1 MKTSKIYHTMAER
14 LEDFSLSK
22 TMLNKGALQKV
33 GIIGCGSMGQEIAKN
48 ISQHGFDVVFIDL
61 DEKHVAES
69 TSSIAQLLDDEITR
83 WGMTAGEKRLI
94 LSRIKGS
101 TDYQDLAD
109 CDIVLETIN
118 SKKPGTSVEMRKEIF
133 RKIEKVVRRDTV
145 IASNTAVL
153 MISDI
158 SSGLEY
164 PDRAVGLHF
173 LSPADRVKIL
183 EVVRSS
189 RTSDEAYDLVCK
201 FVTMLE
207 KKVVKLLESP
217 GNISTRML
225 VVEINQACEILM
237 EGIASVEDIDETMRE
252 SLGHTYGPFELAD
265 KVGLDKV
272 MKWMDGLY
280 NEFGGSIYKPSP
292 VIKRLVRTNYLGKS
306 SGVGFYKYDA
316 SGKIIGHTITCPEIK
331 L

>member
-1 MKTSKIYHTMAER
+1 MAER

-69 TSSIAQLLDDEITR
+69 INSIVQSLDDEIMR

-265 KVGLDKV
+265 RVGLDKV

-280 NEFGGSIYKPSP
+280 NEFGGSIFKPSP

>member
-1 MKTSKIYHTMAER
+1 MAER

-69 TSSIAQLLDDEITR
+69 TNSIVQLLDDEIKR

-133 RKIEKVVRRDTV
+133 SKIEKVVRRDTV

-265 KVGLDKV
+265 RVGLDKV
-272 MKWMDGLY
+272 MKWMEGLY
-280 NEFGGSIYKPSP
+280 TEFGGSIFKPSP

-316 SGKIIGHTITCPEIK
+316 TGKIIGHTITCPEIK

>member
-1 MKTSKIYHTMAER
+1 MVER

-33 GIIGCGSMGQEIAKN
+33 GIVGCGSMGQEIAKN
-48 ISQHGFDVVFIDL
+48 ISQHGFDLVFVDID
-61 DEKHVAES
+61 EGSVAAALAGI
-69 TSSIAQLLDDEITR
+69 TKLLDDEIMK
-83 WGMTAGEKRLI
+83 WGMTQSEKRLI
-94 LSRIKGS
+94 LSRIKG
-101 TDYQDLAD
+101 TTEYKDLAD

-118 SKKPGTSVEMRKEIF
+118 SKKPGTSIELRKEIF
-133 RKIEKVVRRDTV
+133 KKIEKVVRRDTV

-153 MISDI
+153 MISDLA
-158 SSGLEY
+158 SGLEY

-183 EVVRSS
+183 EVVRSA
-189 RTSDEAYDLVCK
+189 RTSDESYDLVCK

-207 KKVVKLLESP
+207 KKVVKLIESP
-217 GNISTRML
+217 GNISTRMI

-237 EGIASVEDIDETMRE
+237 EGIASVEDIDETMKA
-252 SLGHTYGPFELAD
+252 SLGHQYGPFELAD
-265 KVGLDKV
+265 RVGLDKV

-280 NEFGGSIYKPSP
+280 NEFGGSIYKTSP
-292 VIKRLVRTNYLGKS
+292 VIKRLVRTNYLGRAT
-306 SGVGFYKYDA
+306 GIGFYKYDA
-316 SGKIIGHTITCPEIK
+316 SGKITGHTITCPEIK

>member
-1 MKTSKIYHTMAER
+1 MTER
-14 LEDFSLSK
+14 LEDFGLSQ

-48 ISQHGFDVVFIDL
+48 ISQHGFDVVFIDV
-61 DEKHVAES
+61 DEQHVAEG
-69 TSSIAQLLDDEITR
+69 TAGIVQLLDNEIMK
-83 WGMTAGEKRLI
+83 WGMTLGEKRLI
-94 LSRIKGS
+94 LSRIRG
-101 TDYQDLAD
+101 TVDYKDLSD

-118 SKKPGTSVEMRKEIF
+118 SKKPGTSIELRKEIF

-158 SSGLEY
+158 ASGLEY

-173 LSPADRVKIL
+173 LSPADSVKIL
-183 EVVRSS
+183 EVVRSAS
-189 RTSDEAYDLVCK
+189 TSDEAYDLVCK

-217 GNISTRML
+217 GNISTRMI

-237 EGIASVEDIDETMRE
+237 EGIASIEDIDETMKE
-252 SLGHTYGPFELAD
+252 SLGHQYGPFELAD
-265 KVGLDKV
+265 RVGLDKV

-280 NEFGGSIYKPSP
+280 NEFGGSIYKTSP
-292 VIKRLVRTNYLGKS
+292 VIKRLVRTNCLGRT
-306 SGVGFYKYDA
+306 SGVGFYKYDTN
-316 SGKIIGHTITCPEIK
+316 GKIIGHTITCPEIK

>member
-1 MKTSKIYHTMAER
+1 MAER
-14 LEDFSLSK
+14 LEDFGLSK

-48 ISQHGFDVVFIDL
+48 ISQHGFDIVFIDV
-61 DEKHVAES
+61 DEKHVAEG
-69 TSSIAQLLDDEITR
+69 TAGIVQLLDNEITM
-83 WGMTAGEKRLI
+83 WGMTQGEKRLI
-94 LSRIKGS
+94 LSRIKG
-101 TDYQDLAD
+101 TIDYNDLVD

-118 SKKPGTSVEMRKEIF
+118 SKKPGTSLEMRKEIF
-133 RKIEKVVRRDTV
+133 KKVEKVVRRDTV

-153 MISDI
+153 MISDLA
-158 SSGLEY
+158 SGLEY

-183 EVVRSS
+183 EVVRSAK
-189 RTSDEAYDLVCK
+189 TSDEAYALVCK

-217 GNISTRML
+217 GNISTRMI

-237 EGIASVEDIDETMRE
+237 EGIASVEDIDETMKA
-252 SLGHTYGPFELAD
+252 SLGHQYGPFELAD
-265 KVGLDKV
+265 RVGLDKV

-280 NEFGGSIYKPSP
+280 NEFGGSIYKTSP
-292 VIKRLVRTNYLGKS
+292 VIKRLVRTNYLGKAC
-306 SGVGFYKYDA
+306 GVGFYKYDVN
-316 SGKIIGHTITCPEIK
+316 GQIIGHTITCPEIK
-331 L
+331 V

>member
-1 MKTSKIYHTMAER
+1 MAER

>member
-1 MKTSKIYHTMAER
+1 MAER
-14 LEDFSLSK
+14 LEDFGLSK

-48 ISQHGFDVVFIDL
+48 ISQHGFDVVFIDV
-61 DEKHVAES
+61 DEKHVAEG
-69 TSSIAQLLDDEITR
+69 TAGIVQLLDDEIMR
-83 WGMTAGEKRLI
+83 WGMTQGEKRLI
-94 LSRIKGS
+94 LSRIKG
-101 TDYQDLAD
+101 TIDYQLLSD

-118 SKKPGTSVEMRKEIF
+118 SKKPGTSIELRKEIF

-158 SSGLEY
+158 ASGLEY
-164 PDRAVGLHF
+164 PERAVGLHF
-173 LSPADRVKIL
+173 LSPADSVKIL
-183 EVVRSS
+183 EVVRSAN
-189 RTSDEAYDLVCK
+189 TSDEAYDLVCK

-217 GNISTRML
+217 GNISTRMI

-237 EGIASVEDIDETMRE
+237 EGIASIEDIDETMKE
-252 SLGHTYGPFELAD
+252 SLGHQYGPFELAD
-265 KVGLDKV
+265 RVGLDKV

-280 NEFGGSIYKPSP
+280 NEFGGSIYKTSP
-292 VIKRLVRTNYLGKS
+292 VIKRLVRTNYLGKT
-306 SGVGFYKYDA
+306 SGVGFYKYDTN
-316 SGKIIGHTITCPEIK
+316 GKIIGHTITCPEIK

>member
-1 MKTSKIYHTMAER
+1 MVER

-22 TMLNKGALQKV
+22 TLLNKGALQKV
-33 GIIGCGSMGQEIAKN
+33 GIVGCGSMGQEIAKN
-48 ISQHGFDVVFIDL
+48 ISQHGFDLVFVDV
-61 DEKHVAES
+61 DDKSVAAALAGI
-69 TSSIAQLLDDEITR
+69 TKLLDDEIMK
-83 WGMTAGEKRLI
+83 WGMTQSEKRLI
-94 LSRIKGS
+94 LSRIKGT
-101 TDYQDLAD
+101 TDYQDLSD

-118 SKKPGTSVEMRKEIF
+118 SKKPGTSIELRKEIF
-133 RKIEKVVRRDTV
+133 KKIEKVVRRDTV

-153 MISDI
+153 MISDLA
-158 SSGLEY
+158 SGLEY

-183 EVVRSS
+183 EVVRSA

-207 KKVVKLLESP
+207 KKVVKLIESP
-217 GNISTRML
+217 GNISTRMI

-237 EGIASVEDIDETMRE
+237 EGIASVEDIDETMKA
-252 SLGHTYGPFELAD
+252 SLGHQYGPFELAD
-265 KVGLDKV
+265 RVGLDKV

-280 NEFGGSIYKPSP
+280 NEFGGSIYKTSP
-292 VIKRLVRTNYLGKS
+292 VIKRLVRTNYLGKA
-306 SGVGFYKYDA
+306 SGIGFYKYDA
-316 SGKIIGHTITCPEIK
+316 NGKITGHTITCPEIK

>member
-1 MKTSKIYHTMAER
+1 MVER

-33 GIIGCGSMGQEIAKN
+33 GIVGCGSMGQEIAKN
-48 ISQHGFDVVFIDL
+48 ISQHGFDLVFVDID
-61 DEKHVAES
+61 EVSVAAALAGI
-69 TSSIAQLLDDEITR
+69 TKLLDDEIMK
-83 WGMTAGEKRLI
+83 WGMTQSEKRLI
-94 LSRIKGS
+94 LSRIKG
-101 TDYQDLAD
+101 TTEYKDLAD

-118 SKKPGTSVEMRKEIF
+118 SKKPGTSIELRKEIF
-133 RKIEKVVRRDTV
+133 KKIEKVVRRDTV

-153 MISDI
+153 MISDLA
-158 SSGLEY
+158 SGLEF

-183 EVVRSS
+183 EVVRSAK
-189 RTSDEAYDLVCK
+189 TSDEAYDLVCK

-207 KKVVKLLESP
+207 KKVVKLIESP
-217 GNISTRML
+217 GNISTRMM

-237 EGIASVEDIDETMRE
+237 EGIASVDDIDETMKA
-252 SLGHTYGPFELAD
+252 SLGHQYGPFELAD
-265 KVGLDKV
+265 RVGLDKV

-280 NEFGGSIYKPSP
+280 NEFGGSIYKTSP
-292 VIKRLVRTNYLGKS
+292 VIKRLVRTNYLGRAT
-306 SGVGFYKYDA
+306 GIGFYKYDA
-316 SGKIIGHTITCPEIK
+316 SGKITGHTITCPEIK

>member
-1 MKTSKIYHTMAER
+1 MAER

-48 ISQHGFDVVFIDL
+48 ISQHGFDVIFIDV
-61 DEKHVAES
+61 DEKRVAES
-69 TSSIAQLLDDEITR
+69 YNGIVQLLDDEIMR
-83 WGMTAGEKRLI
+83 WGMTQGEKRLI
-94 LSRIKGS
+94 LSRIKG
-101 TDYQDLAD
+101 TVDYQQLSD

-118 SKKPGTSVEMRKEIF
+118 SKRAGTSIEMRKEIF

-153 MISDI
+153 MISDLA
-158 SSGLEY
+158 SGLEY

-183 EVVRSS
+183 EVVRSAK
-189 RTSDEAYDLVCK
+189 TSDESYELVCK

-217 GNISTRML
+217 GNISTRMI

-237 EGIASVEDIDETMRE
+237 EGIASVEDIDETMKE
-252 SLGHTYGPFELAD
+252 SLGHQYGPFELAD
-265 KVGLDKV
+265 RVGLDKI

-280 NEFGGSIYKPSP
+280 NEFGGSIFKTSP
-292 VIKRLVRTNYLGKS
+292 VIKRLVRTNYLGKA

-316 SGKIIGHTITCPEIK
+316 NGKIIGHTITCPEIK